1 MLEQVAS
8 PNETIWLCKAGSD
21 QISWGKKSEMR
32 FYLWGDAWGKGGRD
46 WPREG
51 NGTGNLVGR
60 FRGSAWT
67 CGPKAA
73 VGRIS
78 VAFWLGSGVLKWANV
93 AICVQTPPELT
104 SLCEGR
110 IWLYMEHNAWC
121 FIMKIQCT
129 MRKQQREPKH
139 KNGCREGTLTC
150 NERGEVC
157 ELWQKKCVLWR
168 WKLRCVHKHW
178 AAITLRKKK
187 ASSVLYCSSV
197 KQQSTSQQSKGNF
210 QRGFLSQGPVGQW
223 GSWGGGQR
231 GAGAHSAPS
240 VLRPSAGKHTW
251 WQKHWKDTGRWTFH
265 YDISVLGFLSN
276 CIQVCF
282 LRKDVEIPRCFIPV
296 CIDSLKRKLHSVAG
310 YSFLEQVS
318 IPIWI
323 SFFKNIGRYST
334 LYVNVTCKI
343 YYVWVF
349 YCC

>member
-1 MLEQVAS
+1 MKPFGCAKQ
-8 PNETIWLCKAGSD
+8 D
-21 QISWGKKSEMR
+21 QIKSAGEKNLKWD
-32 FYLWGDAWGKGGRD
+32 FTCGGDAWGKGGCNG
-46 WPREG
+46 PREG

-110 IWLYMEHNAWC
+110 IWFYMEHNAWC

-129 MRKQQREPKH
+129 MRKLQSEPKH
-139 KNGCREGTLTC
+139 KVAAG
-150 NERGEVC
+150 RG
-157 ELWQKKCVLWR
+157 LWPAMKGV
-168 WKLRCVHKHW
+168 RCVSFDKRSVSCDDGSW
-178 AAITLRKKK
+178 DVFTSTEQLLALRKKK

-231 GAGAHSAPS
+231 EAGAHSAPS

-251 WQKHWKDTGRWTFH
+251 WQKRWKDTGRWTFH
-265 YDISVLGFLSN
+265 YDISV
-276 CIQVCF
+276 
-282 LRKDVEIPRCFIPV
+282 
-296 CIDSLKRKLHSVAG
+296 
-310 YSFLEQVS
+310 
-318 IPIWI
+318 
-323 SFFKNIGRYST
+323 
-334 LYVNVTCKI
+334 
-343 YYVWVF
+343 
-349 YCC
+349 